1 MLSLSVFRSNKR
13 AKSSFYLGMMAAHVI
28 LDTILLVCSNFCK
41 GAWKCFLVFLGAT
54 QSRAR
59 INLFKLFV
67 LVARLGYSS
76 NASSCYDP
84 AYGSRYSRMDQVK
97 FVEDSL

>member
-1 MLSLSVFRSNKR
+1 
-13 AKSSFYLGMMAAHVI
+13 MMAAHVI

-67 LVARLGYSS
+67 LVARLGYSP
-76 NASSCYDP
+76 NASSCYNP
-84 AYGSRYSRMDQVK
+84 VYGLRNSRMDQVK